1 MAGRQWEAADMA
13 KRALRVVKNLGRI
26 PAVAVCTVCG
36 KTFEAPLGALVG
48 VKDAE
53 ANLQQQ
59 CYRDEDFQ
67 CSRRA
72 GTNNDDIGLGVVTNS
87 LGSASTVVNA
97 DSNTIAF
104 SRTTAQVLS
113 IVYAGGT
120 GKGGFF
126 PAGLNGTIK

>member
-36 KTFEAPLGALVG
+36 KTFEAPLGALVS

-59 CYRDEDFQ
+59 FYGHRCDRKDSCQ
-67 CSRRA
+67 TA
-72 GTNNDDIGLGVVTNS
+72 GRILTEN
-87 LGSASTVVNA
+87 
-97 DSNTIAF
+97 
-104 SRTTAQVLS
+104 R
-113 IVYAGGT
+113 
-120 GKGGFF
+120 
-126 PAGLNGTIK
+126 